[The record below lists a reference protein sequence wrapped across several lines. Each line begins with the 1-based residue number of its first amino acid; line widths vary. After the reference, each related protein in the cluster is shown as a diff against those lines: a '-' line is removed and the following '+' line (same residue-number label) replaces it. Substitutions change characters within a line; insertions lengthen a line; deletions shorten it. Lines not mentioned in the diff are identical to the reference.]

1 VTVVLLRHGET
12 EWSVAHKHTGRT
24 DIPLTPAG
32 REQAARAAARLAAWR
47 FALVLVSPLRRARDT
62 AELAGLGA
70 HAELDPDLLEW
81 DYGDCEGLTTAE
93 IREERPGWTVW
104 DPGPRGGETVDQV
117 AARADR
123 VIARACAVE
132 GDVAVVAHAHL
143 LRILGARWVD
153 LDPRFGARLKLD
165 TAAVSELGRERE
177 VRAIDRWND
186 TSHLLDR

>member
-1 VTVVLLRHGET
+1 MTVVLLRHGET
-12 EWSVAHKHTGRT
+12 EWSIARKHTGRT
-24 DIPLTPAG
+24 DIPLTAAG
-32 REQAARAAARLAAWR
+32 REQAARAAARLATRR
-47 FALVLVSPLRRARDT
+47 FALVLVSPLRRARET

-70 HAELDPDLLEW
+70 HAVQDPDLLEW
-81 DYGDCEGLTTAE
+81 DYGECEGLTTAE
-93 IREERPGWTVW
+93 IRRKRPGWTVW
-104 DPGPRGGETVDQV
+104 DPGPREGETVEQV
-117 AARADR
+117 GARADR

-153 LDPRFGARLKLD
+153 LDPRFGARLNLD

-177 VRAIDRWND
+177 VRAIHRWND